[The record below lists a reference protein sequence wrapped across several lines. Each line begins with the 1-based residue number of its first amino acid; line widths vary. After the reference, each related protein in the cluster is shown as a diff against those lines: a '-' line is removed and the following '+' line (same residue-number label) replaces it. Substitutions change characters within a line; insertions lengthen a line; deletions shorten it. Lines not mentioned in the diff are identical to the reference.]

1 MSERESKTKKIMVS
15 FYSKSSN
22 ETAIDHAHNT
32 WTLMS
37 TNKQQLAWKYSKPTG
52 QIDMWEKNSLK

>member
-1 MSERESKTKKIMVS
+1 MNERKKKKIMVS
-15 FYSKSSN
+15 LYSKSSN

-37 TNKQQLAWKYSKPTG
+37 NNKQLENIQNQPDK
-52 QIDMWEKNSLK
+52 